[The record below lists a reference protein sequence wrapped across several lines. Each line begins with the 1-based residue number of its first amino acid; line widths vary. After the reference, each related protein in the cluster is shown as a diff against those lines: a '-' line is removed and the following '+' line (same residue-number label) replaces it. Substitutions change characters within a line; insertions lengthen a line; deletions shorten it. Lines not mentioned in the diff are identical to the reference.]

1 MNKPKRYFDFHEK
14 RYCVQAKRKNTD
26 EKWTDWTLVDDYE
39 SAEKHAARIEALG
52 YDAQIIDRG
61 ENPNE

>member
-1 MNKPKRYFDFHEK
+1 M
-14 RYCVQAKRKNTD
+14 RKNTD

-52 YDAQIIDRG
+52 YEAKIIDRG

>member
-1 MNKPKRYFDFHEK
+1 MSKAHKFFDCHYKRYNV
-14 RYCVQAKRKNTD
+14 RAKRKNTD

-52 YDAQIIDRG
+52 YEAKIIDRG
-61 ENPNE
+61 ETQNE

>member
-1 MNKPKRYFDFHEK
+1 MRKTFNCEYK

-52 YDAQIIDRG
+52 YEAKIIDRG